1 MKITINLI
9 KINILGK
16 KKKLEVIYTKKNL
29 KFIKF
34 LLKINIIKNFIIKN
48 KKLICW
54 INFIK
59 SKPILKNLTLLNL
72 KIKKK
77 NLNKLIKNNNALFI
91 FNTKFGL
98 LNQFEI
104 KKLNVFGVLILKINF

>member
-48 KKLICW
+48 KKLIC
-54 INFIK
+54 
-59 SKPILKNLTLLNL
+59 
-72 KIKKK
+72 
-77 NLNKLIKNNNALFI
+77 
-91 FNTKFGL
+91 
-98 LNQFEI
+98 
-104 KKLNVFGVLILKINF
+104 